1 MKTIR
6 QDAWTAADDGK
17 LAEVVLRHIREG
29 STQLAA
35 FEECAQLLGRT
46 AAACG
51 YRWNACVRGQFQS
64 AIDVAKLERKQRQHD
79 PDARPI
85 PPDIPPMDQQTL
97 LSWSAVLS
105 FLRRFRQDFALLQA
119 RVRQLEKENALSRA
133 DIERLRRDKSELLAQ
148 LRLLSDEHTVISEDY
163 RAMVAIVERTRAQ
176 EAHAEQGTDV
186 PADSP
191 AQPPADPTRDGE

>member
-6 QDAWTAADDGK
+6 QDAWTTADDGK

-35 FEECAQLLGRT
+35 FDECAQLLGRT

-79 PDARPI
+79 PDARPT
-85 PPDIPPMDQQTL
+85 PPDIPPVDQQTL
-97 LSWSAVLS
+97 LSWSAVLR
-105 FLRRFRQDFALLQA
+105 FLRRFRQEFALLQA
-119 RVRQLEKENALSRA
+119 RVRQLEKENDLSRA

-148 LRLLSDEHTVISEDY
+148 LRLLSDEHMVISEDY
-163 RAMVAIVERTRAQ
+163 RALLAIVERARKQQAQ
-176 EAHAEQGTDV
+176 AEPETDV
-186 PADSP
+186 ASDTL
-191 AQPPADPTRDGE
+191 AQAPPHPTRDGD